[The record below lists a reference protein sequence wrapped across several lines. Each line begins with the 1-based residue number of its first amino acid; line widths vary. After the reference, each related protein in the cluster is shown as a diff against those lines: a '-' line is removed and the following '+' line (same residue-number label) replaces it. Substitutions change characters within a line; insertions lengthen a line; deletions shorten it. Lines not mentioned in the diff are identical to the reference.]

1 MKFLEFISTE
11 RKKYLEKDEC
21 VELLKENC
29 LKSIRNRSIFY
40 RGFKSDSSYDY
51 MLMSGSKGVRNSA
64 MGNNNL
70 LIYTNE
76 LYKDDPLYQDR
87 SNNIEHLID
96 KERPIESFKK
106 IFNKNVIDIKSVK
119 STNFFST
126 KMHEV
131 WTEGKCIAIKEDAFY
146 DILKELKK
154 DD

>member
-1 MKFLEFISTE
+1 M
-11 RKKYLEKDEC
+11 
-21 VELLKENC
+21 
-29 LKSIRNRSIFY
+29 
-40 RGFKSDSSYDY
+40 SY
-51 MLMSGSKGVRNSA
+51 
-64 MGNNNL
+64 
-70 LIYTNE
+70 
-76 LYKDDPLYQDR
+76 
-87 SNNIEHLID
+87 IEHLID

-106 IFNKNVIDIKSVK
+106 IFNKNIIDIKSVK